1 MIKGKGA
8 QAKKVM
14 DRVAWYNRKKPLE
27 VGVVTTDAC
36 QWYCQR
42 SFLFCEG

>member
-14 DRVAWYNRKKPLE
+14 DRVAWFNRKKPLE
-27 VGVVTTDAC
+27 VSGHIAVV
-36 QWYCQR
+36 
-42 SFLFCEG
+42 